1 MFAFMFA
8 YVSHRIP
15 EISDEIYKI
24 DAAMCAGF
32 GWEMG
37 PFEMWDAIGIKEGIK
52 LIEEEKLTK
61 PDWIHN
67 LNMIDAFYNLKKG

>member
-1 MFAFMFA
+1 MFAFMFS

-37 PFEMWDAIGIKEGIK
+37 PFEIWDTIGIHEGIK
-52 LIEEEKLTK
+52 LI
-61 PDWIHN
+61 N
-67 LNMIDAFYNLKKG
+67 LENLKLPEWINKLSNTTNPFASSG